1 MDEFSFLT
9 VTSDDLVDQR
19 ALDDTS
25 THTSMSFSS
34 SAQRRDALFAAV
46 ASSTPVNEDRIEGYN
61 GYCVIA

>member
-1 MDEFSFLT
+1 MDEFSLPT
-9 VTSDDLVDQR
+9 VTSEDLVAQR

-25 THTSMSFSS
+25 AHTSMLSS
-34 SAQRRDALFAAV
+34 SAHRRDALFAAV